1 MCGSDARSAE
11 DREQVVF
18 LHHQQLDAV
27 QLHFGAAVLAE
38 QHLVADLDLRR
49 ADLAVVQHLAGADGD
64 DFALDRLLGGRIRD
78 HDPAGGQLL
87 FFHALDDHA
96 VVQRLDIG
104 HGNLGKW
111 LIDVEKPG
119 DFSSR
124 AKRVPNRG
132 QQNRANPACHRD
144 GAGPPTFKGRTRM
157 SARPAGSGQPLP
169 YAGERPDLLLHLS
182 RRRQRRAHRHRA
194 GGRAPGRLRQPPARP
209 AFGLSLATQGRG
221 RGRGPAAGQDQCRGL
236 PPPCRNACAN
246 CIPTNSRSCSRSK
259 PRPACPNT
267 CNGWP
272 PRADR

>member
-1 MCGSDARSAE
+1 M
-11 DREQVVF
+11 
-18 LHHQQLDAV
+18 
-27 QLHFGAAVLAE
+27 
-38 QHLVADLDLRR
+38 
-49 ADLAVVQHLAGADGD
+49 
-64 DFALDRLLGGRIRD
+64 
-78 HDPAGGQLL
+78 
-87 FFHALDDHA
+87 
-96 VVQRLDIG
+96 
-104 HGNLGKW
+104 
-111 LIDVEKPG
+111 IDVEKPG

-236 PPPCRNACAN
+236 P
-246 CIPTNSRSCSRSK
+246 
-259 PRPACPNT
+259 RPAGTPAPT
-267 CNGWP
+267 ASLRTPGAARGRSRVRP
-272 PRADR
+272 ARIPAMAGRREPTGKLSQ